1 MKQLFVLILS
11 AAMLTVA
18 CTKVQVNTPA
28 QREISFQTASYVTKV
43 GIEGTVF
50 PTSETF
56 GAYAWAAGTVGTY
69 FMDNEEVSFNSST
82 TKWKPSTTYYWP
94 KNTTV
99 DFQCY
104 YPYNMTGIAISEN
117 QIQYTGIDVE
127 AGQTDIMYA
136 DKAVGYTD
144 NVDEASDGINGYTG
158 VPTVFHH
165 ALAKVKVIVEL
176 AYNHKQEADGTV
188 TDWAVSI
195 NSLSLSGFYKAG
207 DCTLNLAGT
216 PASGLVAWEKPAN
229 ADGYFVWTPDGA
241 TTSKNGSF
249 SGAVTP
255 GNEYDAIAEFFV
267 LPQALAVG
275 QQKINV
281 GMTVQTT
288 RNGAA
293 FLNETFTK
301 SADLYL
307 ASLAA
312 WQMNQVITYKITVAP
327 TASNGNGGSPIDPG
341 NPVDPNN
348 PDLTDAI
355 ITFDPAV
362 NGWDNVGVVATI
374 NI

>member
-1 MKQLFVLILS
+1 MKKLFAVILS
-11 AAMLTVA
+11 AALLTVA
-18 CTKVQVNTPA
+18 CTKVMVNPG
-28 QREISFQTASYVTKV
+28 QREISFQTASYITKA
-43 GIEGTVF
+43 GIDGTVF
-50 PTSETF
+50 PNTETF

-69 FMDNEEVSFNSST
+69 FMDNEEVSFNSGT
-82 TKWKPSTTYYWP
+82 GKWKPSTTYYWP

-99 DFQCY
+99 DFLCY
-104 YPYNMTGIAISEN
+104 YPYNMPGITISEN
-117 QIQYTGIDVE
+117 QIVYSGIDVE
-127 AGQTDIMYA
+127 AGQTDIMYS
-136 DKAVGYTD
+136 DKAVGYSD
-144 NVDEASDGINGYTG
+144 NVDEVSDGLNGYNG
-158 VPTVFHH
+158 VPTVFRH

-176 AYNHKQEADGTV
+176 AYNHKAETDGTV
-188 TDWAVSI
+188 TDWDVNI

-229 ADGYFVWTPDGA
+229 ADGYYVWTPDGS
-241 TTSKNGSF
+241 TTSMAGSF
-249 SGAVTP
+249 SGAIVP
-255 GNEYDAIAEFFV
+255 GNEYNAIAEFFV

-281 GMTVQTT
+281 GMTVQTK
-288 RNGAA
+288 RNGAD

-307 ASLAA
+307 VSLPA
-312 WQMNQVITYKITVAP
+312 WQMNQVITYKISVAP
-327 TASNGNGGSPIDPG
+327 TASNGNGGTPIDPN

-348 PDLTDAI
+348 PDLTDAV

>member
-1 MKQLFVLILS
+1 MKKLFAIVLS
-11 AAMLTVA
+11 AALLTVA

-28 QREISFQTASYVTKV
+28 QREVSFQTASYVTKV

-241 TTSKNGSF
+241 TTSKDGSF

-281 GMTVQTT
+281 GMTVATK
-288 RNGAA
+288 RNGAD